1 MFAIKRFEFIQ
12 VQHRITEENEST
24 DQGICHNKYQLR

>member
-12 VQHRITEENEST
+12 VKSRITEEIEET
-24 DQGICHNKYQLR
+24 DQRICHNKYQLR